1 MKTIRAELGIQ
12 FFRYMCWY
20 ITIITI
26 TITIT
31 MIMTMT
37 MIITAKEYME
47 IEIAGTVTIYHYFV
61 HTIIQK

>member
-20 ITIITI
+20 ITIITM
-26 TITIT
+26 TIT
-31 MIMTMT
+31 MTMT